1 MEKVTLTLP
10 DGGVVHAIHICELE
24 MTNLTIQAHI
34 VYIVP
39 KMKINSLISVRKLC
53 AAGCL
58 VQFIDAECTVYF
70 HNKFVLQGNK
80 NFAKNLCMIP
90 TTKTNTEIHP
100 TPNIIPPGV
109 PHPPNTLCIF
119 SNLVHSIASIK
130 FIN

>member
-39 KMKINSLISVRKLC
+39 KMKINSLISVQKLC

-58 VQFIDAECTVYF
+58 VQFIYAECTVYF
-70 HNKFVLQGNK
+70 NNQVLQGNTILLK
-80 NFAKNLCMIP
+80 LMHG
-90 TTKTNTEIHP
+90 TNNQNKYINVS
-100 TPNIIPPGV
+100 TPQI
-109 PHPPNTLCIF
+109 
-119 SNLVHSIASIK
+119 S
-130 FIN
+130 